1 MHKFRCVPILISL
14 VVCCVLPMGW
24 ATTAEAASKASDVAE
39 GKDVVIVTVK
49 SEESLQS
56 LAQQYL
62 GSIDRAWQIAD
73 FNGIEK
79 ARPGQRLVIPLAPV
93 RPGGIEKNGYQ
104 LVPVLYYPR
113 IAAKRSNAKVVDT
126 ILFAKQLQYLKD
138 NGFKTISLDQL
149 YAFLNFKAQLP
160 PKAVVITFD
169 TTQRWLY
176 DIAYPILLRHNLSA
190 AVFIRTDRIGQTG
203 HLTWEEVKKLAAAGF
218 DIGTNGSS
226 AKKLTRIEK
235 GTDAETHLQTLE
247 AEISTPREVIRNKT
261 GRSCRYFAYPSGAS
275 DDMVVALLKRHGYHA
290 AFTLDPGSNPFFVDN
305 FRIKRSLVRK
315 DTDFKKFHEH
325 LATFSSADLR

>member
-1 MHKFRCVPILISL
+1 MHKIRFVPILIFL
-14 VVCCVLPMGW
+14 VICCALPMGW
-24 ATTAEAASKASDVAE
+24 GTQAGAASDVVK
-39 GKDVVIVTVK
+39 GKDVVIVVTVK

-79 ARPGQRLVIPLAPV
+79 TRPGQRLVIPLVPT
-93 RPGGIEKNGYQ
+93 RPGGIAKNGYQ
-104 LVPVLYYPR
+104 TIPVLYYPR
-113 IAAKRSNAKVVDT
+113 ITAKRTNTKAVGAN
-126 ILFAKQLQYLKD
+126 LFAQQLQYLKD
-138 NGFKTISLDQL
+138 NGFKTITLDQL
-149 YAFLNFKAQLP
+149 NAFLNFNEQLP

-176 DIAYPILLRHNLSA
+176 DIAYPILLRYNLSA

-226 AKKLTRIEK
+226 AKRLTRVEN
-235 GTDAETHLQTLE
+235 GTDAETHLQALE
-247 AEISTPREVIRNKT
+247 AEISTPREVIRKKT
-261 GRSCRYFAYPSGAS
+261 GRSCRYFAYPAGAS
-275 DDMVVALLKRHGYHA
+275 DDMVIALLKRHGYHA
-290 AFTLDPGSNPFFVDN
+290 AFTLDPGSNPFFADN
-305 FRIKRSLVRK
+305 FKIKRSLVRK
-315 DTDFKKFHEH
+315 ERSLMKFREH